1 MIQGTV
7 LLEEIRYT
15 SHSTYK
21 IDADICQ
28 WSFLPHDEIYAYFV
42 FALLHLIRFDTCK
55 ELWNVIQGHDWV
67 PILRGGK
74 AGLFEKGPF

>member
-1 MIQGTV
+1 M
-7 LLEEIRYT
+7 
-15 SHSTYK
+15 
-21 IDADICQ
+21 
-28 WSFLPHDEIYAYFV
+28 PHDEIYAYFV
-42 FALLHLIRFDTCK
+42 FALLYLIRFDTCK